1 MDYSAPIAEQLFVL
15 EAISE
20 IDNLLALPAYADV
33 DRDIVP
39 TILDAGGRLA
49 AELFA
54 QVQTGQRQLWPP
66 GRRFTAATS
75 RAAPQKLHPRKRPG
89 RALGRR

>member
-54 QVQTGQRQLWPP
+54 PLNAVGDKEGLTWSPQAVRHPDG
-66 GRRFTAATS
+66 FAEAYAA
-75 RAAPQKLHPRKRPG
+75 
-89 RALGRR
+89 